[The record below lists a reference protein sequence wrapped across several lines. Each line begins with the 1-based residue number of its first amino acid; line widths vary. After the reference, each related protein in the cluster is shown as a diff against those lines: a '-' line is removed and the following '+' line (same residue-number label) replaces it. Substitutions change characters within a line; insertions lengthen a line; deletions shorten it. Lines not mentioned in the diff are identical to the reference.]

1 MSNIVDKIFIGG
13 FGGTGS
19 RVVAEIF
26 DSFGYYVSRET
37 GKDSIDFGAG
47 EFVNQFDLSWRTKN
61 FESLVTYMNRKMLN
75 NKHFALKHG
84 HFMFIYKE
92 LRKFYP
98 GCKTVYVMRHPVD
111 AAAGDSKKIYI
122 PHVKYGGLKNTL
134 DNKIKYYIEKSIQA
148 YEEADLIIKYEE
160 LCNDTENQLKRIR
173 KFTGK
178 HDRDLPKINIKISKT
193 TGIHKE
199 LYDKYDTSM
208 LGY

>member
-1 MSNIVDKIFIGG
+1 MSEVVNQIFIGG

-47 EFVNQFDLSWRTKN
+47 EFVNYFDRSWKTKD
-61 FESLVTYMNRKMLN
+61 FTTLITYMNRKMRN

-84 HFMFIYKE
+84 HFMFIDKE
-92 LRKFYP
+92 LKKFYP
-98 GCKTVYVMRHPVD
+98 GCKTVYVMRHPID
-111 AAAGDSKKIYI
+111 AAAGESKRQYI
-122 PHVKYGGLKNTL
+122 PHIKYGGLKNTL

-148 YEEADLIIKYEE
+148 YEESDLVIKYED
-160 LCNDTENQLKRIR
+160 LCSDTENQLKIIR
-173 KFTGK
+173 EFTGK
-178 HDRDLPKINIKISKT
+178 HNMDLPSIDIRPSKT
-193 TGIHKE
+193 TGIHTD